1 MDSNSPLNYGN
12 LNSCKLDG
20 YSNCGYPLPYCE
32 HALEAKR
39 IQTKQQEG
47 RSFLRD
53 LSFEDLCYTAPL
65 DHFLEL
71 EPYTWYADLK
81 TFQLETSASRV
92 ATTSQ
97 DFPSQALGKAYISHE
112 AYKITDSE
120 ATDIDVTDSAAD
132 LASLKEAFHFLSNQ
146 DGFPQLIAIVGPTAS
161 GKTALADLLAYLLNS
176 SVLSFDSMQIY
187 KDMNIATA
195 KAKPD
200 ELKAPLLGIDLIEA
214 SESYSVQQYQ
224 NYGRDIINKAISHSK
239 TLVLCGGTGLY
250 LNSLVDNLNFIE
262 GEQVN
267 NELRD
272 RYEAYL
278 LKHGAQRL
286 HELLASV
293 DQESANC
300 IHPQNTKR
308 VIRALEMAD
317 KGISYAQQLTGLHD
331 HKMLYDCAFIGCAW
345 QREALYERINKRV
358 ELMFDEGLLKEFEML
373 ENKGVFSSLTAC
385 QAIGYKELLEHRDDL
400 RKAQDLIAQRSRRY
414 AKRQLSW
421 FYRDNR
427 VQWFNCQDTSLR
439 SQLSSVFFY
448 LYEISKAKLKSLD

>member
-1 MDSNSPLNYGN
+1 MDSNSPLNHGN

-20 YSNCGYPLPYCE
+20 YSNCGYPLPYYE
-32 HALEAKR
+32 HALEATR
-39 IQTKQQEG
+39 TQTKQQEG

-53 LSFEDLCYTAPL
+53 LNFEDLCYTAPL
-65 DHFLEL
+65 DNFLEL

-81 TFQLETSASRV
+81 SLQLEASASRA

-97 DFPSQALGKAYISHE
+97 NFPSQDLGKAYISN
-112 AYKITDSE
+112 
-120 ATDIDVTDSAAD
+120 AAKELGD
-132 LASLKEAFHFLSNQ
+132 LTSLKEAFHFLSNQ
-146 DGFPQLIAIVGPTAS
+146 EGFPQLIAIVGPTAS
-161 GKTALADLLAYLLNS
+161 GKTALADLLAYLLDS

-195 KAKPD
+195 KAKSD
-200 ELKAPLLGIDLIEA
+200 ELKAPLLGVDLIEA
-214 SESYSVQQYQ
+214 FESYSVQQYQ
-224 NYGRDIINKAISHSK
+224 SYGRDIINKTISQSK

-250 LNSLVDNLNFIE
+250 LNSLVDNLNFVE

-267 NELRD
+267 NELRA

-293 DQESANC
+293 DQKSANC

-317 KGISYAQQLTGLHD
+317 KGVSYAQQLTGLHD
-331 HKMLYDCAFIGCAW
+331 HEMLYDCAFIGCAW

-373 ENKGVFSSLTAC
+373 ENKGVFSSLTAS

-400 RKAQDLIAQRSRRY
+400 KKAQALIAQRSRRY